1 MVPVTTSVL
10 NAVPADRSGMAASA
24 ANTSREIGAV
34 TGVAILGALV
44 SSRLVAGVTAT
55 LKSLGLT
62 AFAPYV
68 VAGIETGKTPTPAQ
82 LAIPGAKQVF
92 DAAYAA
98 FGTGVHWA
106 LYLSAGLVLLA
117 AVATAVFLRDEAPA
131 AVVAR
136 PGVGPA
142 LGARA

>member
-1 MVPVTTSVL
+1 
-10 NAVPADRSGMAASA
+10 
-24 ANTSREIGAV
+24 
-34 TGVAILGALV
+34 VAILGCLV
-44 SSRLVAGVTAT
+44 SSRLVAGVT
-55 LKSLGLT
+55 SLLASMHLT

-68 VAGIETGKTPTPAQ
+68 INGIETGQTPTPAQ

-117 AVATAVFLRDEAPA
+117 AVATVAFLRDKAPESTTTS
-131 AVVAR
+131 V
-136 PGVGPA
+136 PA
-142 LGARA
+142 GSPAP